1 MQEKLILDGL
11 LPHVTYNIR
20 VFAISIHADIADT
33 TMNLM
38 SNVVNITLTTAS
50 VKAFQTDDK
59 VWFIS
64 SNGLPYTN
72 DDSKCEYNINGKS
85 FTNVGCN
92 ESRKVFSQKGISSSE
107 HCQEASVKVKVEN
120 ENSPWIFPPKLVS
133 RPLMPILN
141 ETNRAHIFQSYEAD
155 FCEYKLEVDNEEIV
169 QQIPGPSCGTNLGI
183 ESDKKCC
190 TGLIE
195 SSISLEISACSQ
207 YSLRIRCGNFI
218 NITEVVLFLLICLPT
233 SIFVC
238 FTGNQIYPRTGKR

>member
-1 MQEKLILDGL
+1 MQEKLILDSL

-20 VFAISIHADIADT
+20 VYAISIHADIADT

-107 HCQEASVKVKVEN
+107 HCQKASVKVKKEN
-120 ENSPWIFPPKLVS
+120 EDSPWIFAPKLVS
-133 RPLMPILN
+133 RPQTPILN
-141 ETNRAHIFQSYEAD
+141 ETNLPHRFKSYEAD
-155 FCEYKLEVDNEEIV
+155 FCEYKLEVDNTETV
-169 QQIPGPSCGTNLGI
+169 HQFPGPSCAANLSI
-183 ESDKKCC
+183 ESEKKCC
-190 TGLIE
+190 TGMIE
-195 SSISLEISACSQ
+195 SSISLNLSVCSQ

-218 NITEVVLFLLICLPT
+218 NITEVF
-233 SIFVC
+233 IF
-238 FTGNQIYPRTGKR
+238 